1 MTTKELLKDE
11 VEQLPDELLEEVHR
25 FISRIKTN
33 PPRKARLHTYKLRG
47 SFDKLNIR
55 ATAYE

>member
-11 VEQLPDELLEEVHR
+11 VEKLPNELLEEVHR

-33 PPRKARLHTYKLRG
+33 PPKKARLHTFKLRG
-47 SFDKLNIR
+47 SYDKLNIR
-55 ATAYE
+55 ANAYE